1 MSSAPRRPL
10 RGFSRKQQ
18 VYRIRKEQC
27 IWTIRSTYPANWPER
42 SARGEGLYTVF
53 SAHCPLR
60 PGLHRLW
67 LFGSGG
73 RCYLGVLSPRGGE
86 LTLSRRL
93 SNRSRAALPRELRYA
108 ADRPMEKPGQAP
120 KEDAQP
126 PRRETSPAQPEQPGA
141 IAWSERADGI
151 LTARDGDHELLAL
164 PVRPS
169 AAAAEKIHVIN
180 GREYLVFRR

>member
-1 MSSAPRRPL
+1 MDYPIYLSGELAGTLS
-10 RGFSRKQQ
+10 
-18 VYRIRKEQC
+18 EQ
-27 IWTIRSTYPANWPER
+27 RD
-42 SARGEGLYTVF
+42 GLYTVF

-93 SNRSRAALPRELRYA
+93 SNRSRASLPRELSYA
-108 ADRPMEKPGQAP
+108 ADRPMEKPGSAP
-120 KEDAQP
+120 KEAAP
-126 PRRETSPAQPEQPGA
+126 SPRRESAAAQSEPSGA
-141 IAWSERADGI
+141 LVWSERGDGV

-169 AAAAEKIHVIN
+169 AAASEKIHVIN
-180 GREYLVFRR
+180 DREYLVFRR

>member
-1 MSSAPRRPL
+1 MHLDYPIYLSGELAGTLSERRD
-10 RGFSRKQQ
+10 
-18 VYRIRKEQC
+18 
-27 IWTIRSTYPANWPER
+27 
-42 SARGEGLYTVF
+42 GLYTVF

-93 SNRSRAALPRELRYA
+93 SNRSRAALPRDIRYA
-108 ADRPMEKPGQAP
+108 ADRPMEKPGTAL
-120 KEDAQP
+120 KEAAQS
-126 PRRETSPAQPEQPGA
+126 PRREAVPAQPEPSGVLV
-141 IAWSERADGI
+141 WSERGDGV

-169 AAAAEKIHVIN
+169 AAAAEKIRVIN

>member
-1 MSSAPRRPL
+1 MHLDYPIYLSGELAGTLSERRD
-10 RGFSRKQQ
+10 
-18 VYRIRKEQC
+18 
-27 IWTIRSTYPANWPER
+27 
-42 SARGEGLYTVF
+42 GLYTVF

-73 RCYLGVLSPRGGE
+73 RYYLGVLSPRGGE
-86 LTLSRRL
+86 LTLCRRL
-93 SNRSRAALPRELRYA
+93 SNRTRAALPRDIHYA
-108 ADRPMEKPGQAP
+108 ADRPMERPGTAP
-120 KEDAQP
+120 KETAP
-126 PRRETSPAQPEQPGA
+126 LPRREASPVQPETSAPL
-141 IAWSERADGI
+141 AWSARGDGV
-151 LTARDGDHELLAL
+151 LTARDGNHELLAL

>member
-1 MSSAPRRPL
+1 MHLDYPIYLSGELAGTLSERRD
-10 RGFSRKQQ
+10 
-18 VYRIRKEQC
+18 
-27 IWTIRSTYPANWPER
+27 
-42 SARGEGLYTVF
+42 GLYTVF

-93 SNRSRAALPRELRYA
+93 SNRSRAALPRDLTYA
-108 ADRPMEKPGQAP
+108 ADRPMEKPGAVQ
-120 KEDAQP
+120 KEAVP
-126 PRRETSPAQPEQPGA
+126 SPRRESAPAQPESSGA
-141 IAWSERADGI
+141 LAWSERGDGV

-180 GREYLVFRR
+180 DREYLVFRR

>member
-1 MSSAPRRPL
+1 MHLDYPIYLSGELAGTLSERR
-10 RGFSRKQQ
+10 
-18 VYRIRKEQC
+18 
-27 IWTIRSTYPANWPER
+27 
-42 SARGEGLYTVF
+42 EGLYTVF
-53 SAHCPLR
+53 SARCPLR

-67 LFGSGG
+67 LFGIGG

-93 SNRSRAALPRELRYA
+93 SNRMRAALPCEIRYA
-108 ADRPMEKPGQAP
+108 ADRPMEKPDTATR
-120 KEDAQP
+120 EAAQS
-126 PRRETSPAQPEQPGA
+126 PRRAAATAQPEHSGA
-141 IAWSERADGI
+141 LVWRERGDGV

-169 AAAAEKIHVIN
+169 AAAAEKIHIIN